1 MSDDSHLVLAR
12 VSDIPQMSHEEWLA
26 DERGYRR
33 GYWRGVLEACNLV
46 CNGSTQH
53 NVRLWLFRELK
64 DWAARGSAG
73 HCEFEVPPD
82 CPKGRSEQEATTGK
96 MACIPTAKAGSS
108 FVYAVGDGH
117 GNVKIGVAEDVQK
130 RIRQL
135 QTGNPN
141 RLYLVAFLRLSS
153 RYDADRVEKEA
164 HSSYSQDRVSGEWFA
179 LSDSC
184 ATQALLEA
192 ACACGLDDQPT
203 EVEDRVY

>member
-1 MSDDSHLVLAR
+1 MTEDLRLVLTKAC
-12 VSDIPQMSHEEWLA
+12 DIAEMPRDEWLA
-26 DERGYRR
+26 IERGYRR
-33 GYWRGVLEACNLV
+33 GYWRGVLEACNLI

-64 DWAARGSAG
+64 EWADDASSDQ
-73 HCEFEVPPD
+73 CQFQVPPD
-82 CPKGRSEQEATTGK
+82 CPLGRSAQEATVGK
-96 MACIPTAKAGSS
+96 TAFVPTAKPGGS

-117 GNVKIGVAEDVQK
+117 GNVKIGVAEDVHK

-141 RLYLVAFLRLSS
+141 RLYLISFVCLAS
-153 RYDADRVEKEA
+153 RQQADRVEREA
-164 HSSYSQDRVSGEWFA
+164 HSFYSHDRVSGEWFS
-179 LSDSC
+179 LSDAC

-192 ACACGLDDQPT
+192 ACACGLDQYPT